1 MKTTSWP
8 LNYPKSD
15 EWPPRKRFPV
25 VNSYANY
32 PGMEII
38 NNALKYSE
46 VDFNRLYTNELVSMA
61 KRMVIADI
69 GMERYK
75 IGDYNY
81 GLLHPN
87 NAINRFLR
95 QAIETEFKQNLE
107 PELRKLWKPILMDLF
122 LNDYDD
128 EDSVREVEELI
139 DFSIRHLKM
148 TLESALLGGTS
159 MREQGKQA
167 LGEQLAQARLLAN
180 DDLHWVHSSTK
191 YETLINQPYP
201 NAPFRNAWD
210 EPAPFSRYVLG
221 KYPETLF
228 DICGIRE
235 FDVMTME
242 VQVFTY
248 AQAVE
253 RAKQYIEPLIGEFDA
268 YWLSNQTG
276 LPQAIFTGL
285 RMTANDSDRESSVM
299 ALVNV
304 TCGIDELVE
313 EAVTGEDG
321 FNRFLGWEYS
331 NEDNPYKIFN
341 QEYLVGVFE

>member
-25 VNSYANY
+25 VNSYADY

-46 VDFNRLYTNELVSMA
+46 VDFNRLYANELILMA
-61 KRMVIADI
+61 SKMVYEDI
-69 GMERYK
+69 GAERYK
-75 IGDYNY
+75 MMDFNRA
-81 GLLHPN
+81 LLHPN

-95 QAIETEFKQNLE
+95 QAIETEFTQNLE
-107 PELRKLWKPILMDLF
+107 PELRKLWKPILEDLGAG
-122 LNDYDD
+122 
-128 EDSVREVEELI
+128 EDSVSKLI
-139 DFSIRHLKM
+139 DFSINHLEILLKN
-148 TLESALLGGTS
+148 ALLGGTS
-159 MREQGKQA
+159 MRKQGKQA
-167 LGEQLAQARLLAN
+167 LGEQLAKARLLA
-180 DDLHWVHSSTK
+180 DDELHSVHTVTK
-191 YETLINQPYP
+191 YETLINQQYP

-228 DICGIRE
+228 EDSGIRD
-235 FDVMTME
+235 FDLLTILTE
-242 VQVFTY
+242 LQVFTY

-253 RAKQYIEPLIGEFDA
+253 RAKQYIEPLIGEFSA
-268 YWLSNQTG
+268 NWLSYQTG
-276 LPQAIFTGL
+276 LPESIFTGL
-285 RMTANDSDRESSVM
+285 VMTANESDRESAVM

-313 EAVTGEDG
+313 EAVADG
-321 FNRFLGWEYS
+321 FNSYLGWEYS

-341 QEYLVGVFE
+341 QDYLVGVVE

>member
-46 VDFNRLYTNELVSMA
+46 VDFNRLYANELILMA
-61 KRMVIADI
+61 SKMVYEDI
-69 GMERYK
+69 GAERYK
-75 IGDYNY
+75 MMDFNRA
-81 GLLHPN
+81 LLHPN

-107 PELRKLWKPILMDLF
+107 PELRKLWKPILEDLGA
-122 LNDYDD
+122 D
-128 EDSVREVEELI
+128 EDSVSDLI
-139 DFSIRHLKM
+139 NFSIQQ
-148 TLESALLGGTS
+148 LEIALTNALLGGTS

-167 LGEQLAQARLLAN
+167 LGEQLAKARLLA
-180 DDLHWVHSSTK
+180 DDASLMFK
-191 YETLINQPYP
+191 YEKLINQQYP

-228 DICGIRE
+228 DISLGIRNQHLE
-235 FDVMTME
+235 AIE
-242 VQVFTY
+242 LQVFTY

-253 RAKQYIEPLIGEFDA
+253 RAKQYIEPLIGEFSA
-268 YWLSNQTG
+268 NWLSYQTG
-276 LPQAIFTGL
+276 LPQAIFDGL
-285 RMTANDSDRESSVM
+285 IMTAEPAERESAVM
-299 ALVNV
+299 ALVTA
-304 TCGIDELVE
+304 TCGIDDVVDS
-313 EAVTGEDG
+313 AIADDG
-321 FNRFLGWEYS
+321 FNQFFGWESS

-341 QEYLVGVFE
+341 QEYLVGVVE

>member
-25 VNSYANY
+25 VNPYANY

-46 VDFNRLYTNELVSMA
+46 VDFNRLYTSELVSMA
-61 KRMVIADI
+61 QQMADDDVY
-69 GMERYK
+69 R
-75 IGDYNY
+75 
-81 GLLHPN
+81 GLVYPN
-87 NAINRFLR
+87 NAINRFLH
-95 QAIETEFKQNLE
+95 QSLETEFTQNLE
-107 PELRKLWKPILMDLF
+107 PELRKLWKPILEDLGAG
-122 LNDYDD
+122 
-128 EDSVREVEELI
+128 EDSVSKLI
-139 DFSIRHLKM
+139 DFSIRHLKK
-148 TLESALLGGTS
+148 TLESALVGHNP
-159 MREQGKQA
+159 MRERGKRA
-167 LGEQLAQARLLAN
+167 LGEQLAKARLLAD
-180 DDLHWVHSSTK
+180 DDLHSVYTFTK
-191 YETLINQPYP
+191 YETLINQQYP

-228 DICGIRE
+228 EDIGIRD
-235 FDVMTME
+235 FDLMTTE
-242 VQVFTY
+242 LQVFTY

-253 RAKQYIEPLIGEFDA
+253 RAKQYIEPLIGEFSA
-268 YWLSNQTG
+268 NWLSYQTG
-276 LPQAIFTGL
+276 LPESIFTGL
-285 RMTANDSDRESSVM
+285 VMTANESDRESAVM

-313 EAVTGEDG
+313 SAIADDR
-321 FNRFLGWEYS
+321 FNGFLGWEYS

-341 QEYLVGVFE
+341 QDYLVGVVE

>member
-8 LNYPKSD
+8 FNYPNSD
-15 EWPPRKRFPV
+15 DWPPRKSFPG
-25 VNSYANY
+25 VNSYADY

-38 NNALKYSE
+38 NNALKYSQ
-46 VDFNRLYTNELVSMA
+46 VDFNRLYKVELDLLARQMI
-61 KRMVIADI
+61 IADD
-69 GMERYK
+69 EDDD
-75 IGDYNY
+75 DYAFVNTFVMRQ
-81 GLLHPN
+81 N
-87 NAINRFLR
+87 RVINRFLR

-107 PELRKLWKPILMDLF
+107 PELRKLWKPILEDLVTG
-122 LNDYDD
+122 
-128 EDSVREVEELI
+128 EDSVSKLI
-139 DFSIRHLKM
+139 DFSIQHLEILLTK
-148 TLESALLGGTS
+148 ALLGGTS
-159 MREQGKQA
+159 MREQGKRA
-167 LGEQLAQARLLAN
+167 LGEQLAQARLLAE

-191 YETLINQPYP
+191 YETLINQQYP

-228 DICGIRE
+228 GVFIISP
-235 FDVMTME
+235 FDLMTTE
-242 VQVFTY
+242 IQVFTY

-253 RAKQYIEPLIGEFDA
+253 QAKQYIEPLIGEFEA

-276 LPQAIFTGL
+276 LPQAIFDGL
-285 RMTANDSDRESSVM
+285 RMTANDSDRESAVM

-313 EAVTGEDG
+313 DAIADDRWNGYM
-321 FNRFLGWEYS
+321 GWEYS

-341 QEYLVGVFE
+341 QEYLVGVVE

>member
-8 LNYPKSD
+8 FNYPNSD
-15 EWPPRKRFPV
+15 DWPPRKRWPV
-25 VNSYANY
+25 VNSYVDY

-46 VDFNRLYTNELVSMA
+46 VTFNRLYTSELVSMA
-61 KRMVIADI
+61 QQMVIADI

-75 IGDYNY
+75 IGDYNLA
-81 GLLHPN
+81 LLHPN

-95 QAIETEFKQNLE
+95 QAIETEFTQNLE
-107 PELRKLWKPILMDLF
+107 PELRKLWKPILEELGAGK
-122 LNDYDD
+122 
-128 EDSVREVEELI
+128 DSVSKLI
-139 DFSIRHLKM
+139 DFSVQHLKILL
-148 TLESALLGGTS
+148 TNALLGGTS
-159 MREQGKQA
+159 SREQGKRA
-167 LGEQLAQARLLAN
+167 LGEQLAQARLLAS
-180 DDLHWVHSSTK
+180 DDLHWVNSSTK
-191 YETLINQPYP
+191 YETLINQQYP

-228 DICGIRE
+228 GVFIISP
-235 FDVMTME
+235 FDLMTTE
-242 VQVFTY
+242 LQVFTY

-253 RAKQYIEPLIGEFDA
+253 MSKQYIEPLIGEFDA
-268 YWLSNQTG
+268 NWLSNQTG
-276 LPQAIFTGL
+276 LPQAIFDGL
-285 RMTANDSDRESSVM
+285 RMTANDSDRESAVM

-313 EAVTGEDG
+313 EAVAGEDG

-331 NEDNPYKIFN
+331 NEDNPYKIFK
-341 QEYLVGVFE
+341 QEYLVGVVE

>member
-8 LNYPKSD
+8 FNYPNSD
-15 EWPPRKRFPV
+15 DWPPRKSFPG
-25 VNSYANY
+25 VNSYADY

-46 VDFNRLYTNELVSMA
+46 VDFNRLYANELILMA
-61 KRMVIADI
+61 SKMVYEDI
-69 GMERYK
+69 GAERYK
-75 IGDYNY
+75 MMDFNRD
-81 GLLHPN
+81 LLHPN
-87 NAINRFLR
+87 NAMNRFLR

-107 PELRKLWKPILMDLF
+107 PELRKLWKPILEDLVTDK
-122 LNDYDD
+122 NSPIPY
-128 EDSVREVEELI
+128 LI
-139 DFSIRHLKM
+139 DFSIQHLEILLTK
-148 TLESALLGGTS
+148 ALLGGTS
-159 MREQGKQA
+159 MREQGKRA
-167 LGEQLAQARLLAN
+167 LGEQLAQARLLAE

-191 YETLINQPYP
+191 YETLINQQYP

-228 DICGIRE
+228 GVFIISP
-235 FDVMTME
+235 FDLMTTE
-242 VQVFTY
+242 IQVFTY

-253 RAKQYIEPLIGEFDA
+253 KAKQYIKPLIGEFEA

-276 LPQAIFTGL
+276 LPQAIFDGL
-285 RMTANDSDRESSVM
+285 RMTANDSDRESAVM

-313 EAVTGEDG
+313 DAIADDRWNGYM
-321 FNRFLGWEYS
+321 GWEYS

-341 QEYLVGVFE
+341 QEYLVGVVE

>member
-8 LNYPKSD
+8 FNYPNSD
-15 EWPPRKRFPV
+15 DWPPRKRFPV

-46 VDFNRLYTNELVSMA
+46 VDFNRLYANELILMA
-61 KRMVIADI
+61 SKMVYEDI
-69 GMERYK
+69 GAERYK
-75 IGDYNY
+75 MMDFNRD
-81 GLLHPN
+81 LLHPN

-107 PELRKLWKPILMDLF
+107 PELRKLWKPILEDLVTG
-122 LNDYDD
+122 
-128 EDSVREVEELI
+128 EDSVSKLI
-139 DFSIRHLKM
+139 DFSIQHLEILLTK
-148 TLESALLGGTS
+148 ALLGGTS
-159 MREQGKQA
+159 MREQGKRA
-167 LGEQLAQARLLAN
+167 LGEQLAQARLLAE

-191 YETLINQPYP
+191 YETLINQQYP

-228 DICGIRE
+228 GVFIISP
-235 FDVMTME
+235 FDLMTTE
-242 VQVFTY
+242 IQVFTY

-253 RAKQYIEPLIGEFDA
+253 QAKQYIEPLIGEFEA

-276 LPQAIFTGL
+276 LPQAIFDGL
-285 RMTANDSDRESSVM
+285 RMTANDSDRESAVM

-313 EAVTGEDG
+313 DAIADDG
-321 FNRFLGWEYS
+321 WNRYLGWEYS

-341 QEYLVGVFE
+341 QEYLVGVVE